1 MLTLLLLNEIFFFF
15 RAPRRGA
22 NSEMRKSLHC
32 TCATIDKAKQGG
44 KGDPRVA
51 ARLVP
56 FGFPNFIVRF
66 FFFSFRKNLQ
76 LIIFH
81 IFLYNKLANQISAF
95 LEHPNIYIYI
105 YINVPNFI
113 IEILKNVPNFSL

>member
-1 MLTLLLLNEIFFFF
+1 MKFFFF
-15 RAPRRGA
+15 SRPPQGRELRNEEITTLYLRNNRQSETGGEGGPPCSGSIGA
-22 NSEMRKSLHC
+22 IWISEFHC
-32 TCATIDKAKQGG
+32 PI
-44 KGDPRVA
+44 
-51 ARLVP
+51 
-56 FGFPNFIVRF
+56 